1 MSKLMIALTAV
12 IVTTASSAAMAQFKD
27 SRFGSSFPVYGGHG
41 TNFDT
46 NFTGPPPGATE
57 RNNRPRRQATA
68 PAKRRPAAPLATVA
82 KEAEVVPPQQS
93 AEVKSPPG
101 PAVATETPPA
111 SDLTTGST
119 GATATP
125 ATAKTISGQ
134 GDCKQ
139 YFAQVGMTLSVPCA
153 K

>member
-12 IVTTASSAAMAQFKD
+12 ILTTASSGAMAQFRD
-27 SRFGSSFPVYGGHG
+27 SRFGTPFPVYGGHG

-46 NFTGPPPGATE
+46 NFSGLPPGATE
-57 RNNRPRRQATA
+57 RNKQRRQAAPTA
-68 PAKRRPAAPLATVA
+68 RRRPVTQPATVA
-82 KEAEVVPPQQS
+82 KEAEVVPPKQA
-93 AEVKSPPG
+93 AEGKSPPV
-101 PAVATETPPA
+101 AATATETPPA
-111 SDLTTGST
+111 SDVTTGST

-125 ATAKTISGQ
+125 ATAKTTTGQ